1 MAFQIVSDV
10 ASDIGEEILR
20 EFPEIVFVPMQVSF
34 GEDTRTYGPGGDLE
48 IGEFYQRLRGGAFP
62 VTAPISPIVYRRVF
76 EQVLMEEK
84 DVLYLGLSG
93 GLSASFQAASL
104 AASMLRELYPH
115 RRIVTVETACASVGL
130 ALLVHGAAERQ
141 QEGMDLDALVSWVE
155 ENRLHVCH
163 WFTVEAFDH
172 LKHGGRVSGAE
183 AAIGTLLGI
192 RPLLCMGEDGTL
204 KVMEKPRGSRRS
216 MLRQVACMNGNW
228 MKEMGRQ
235 VLISHADDEEAARK
249 LKQAVL
255 EAHPDADVRTVCAGP
270 VIGTHTGPGMLCL
283 VFWGRKRQLGL
294 PEN

>member
-1 MAFQIVSDV
+1 MAADV
-10 ASDIGEEILR
+10 GGEILR

-34 GEDTRTYGPGGDLE
+34 GEETRTYGPGGDLDT
-48 IGEFYQRLRGGAFP
+48 GTFYQRLRGGEFA
-62 VTAPISPIVYRRVF
+62 VTAPISPIVFRRVF
-76 EQVLMEEK
+76 EQVLREGK

-93 GLSASFQAASL
+93 GLSESFQAASL
-104 AASMLRELYPH
+104 AASMLGELYPQ
-115 RRIVTVETACASVGL
+115 RRILTVETFCASVGL
-130 ALLVHGAAERQ
+130 ALLVRAAAEKQ
-141 QEGMDLDALVSWVE
+141 QEGMNLDALVSWVE
-155 ENRLHVCH
+155 ENRRHVCH

-183 AAIGTLLGI
+183 AAIGTLLNI

-204 KVMEKPRGSRRS
+204 KVMEKPMGSRRA

-228 MKEMGRQ
+228 MKEKGRL
-235 VLISHADDEEAARK
+235 VLISHADDEEAAGK
-249 LKQAVL
+249 LKEAVL
-255 EAHPDADVRTVCAGP
+255 KEHPDADVRTVCAGP